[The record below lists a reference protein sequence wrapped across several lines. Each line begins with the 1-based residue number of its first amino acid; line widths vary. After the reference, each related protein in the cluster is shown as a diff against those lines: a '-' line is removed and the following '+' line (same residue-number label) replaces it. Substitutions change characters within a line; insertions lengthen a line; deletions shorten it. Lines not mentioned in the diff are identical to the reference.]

1 VLGSLPNGPG
11 PPPPQSGGD
20 DRLWRLLSGVLL
32 VALLGVMLATFL
44 DYGITWDEGMHNRYG
59 RRVVRWYTTLGADAA
74 ALDPNGIYFYGGLFE
89 LAAYAAE
96 KVSPLGVYETRHLVN
111 VLVAFIAFIAAWGMG
126 TELGGPVAGFLS
138 PLFLALTPAF
148 YGHAFANPKDIP
160 LASLFALAA
169 WVALRASERLPE
181 LGWKE
186 AVGTGL
192 AIGLAAGVRVV
203 GIVLFAA
210 TAVLWLGCLWL
221 GKEEARGGEQRSG
234 WRDVQHT
241 VTGLLISIVVGWA
254 VMVSVWPWALLDPI
268 TNPFRSFLK
277 FSRFRETL
285 TVLFDGQLL
294 TSGDVSRY
302 YIPKLFILTLP
313 EFYFLAFLL
322 GGLSIIAWLRARG
335 WKRPSLRSFKI
346 LWVSAIAFLPIAWV
360 VLRHTP
366 FYDGHRHLLFV
377 VPFMAVLAGTAAAA
391 YVRGRAARPARAVA
405 ALGLGASCLL
415 TVIDM
420 IQLHPYQYVYFNRL
434 FAGGLAGAVNRY
446 ETDYWCASYKEG
458 LDWVVRHY
466 ARPGRQGRVRVAGY
480 AYPGH
485 VGLWRYLGQTEEGR
499 RGFEVVSLGDDPHV
513 VLATTALRDQEQTPG
528 RVVHVVERQ
537 GAPLLYIFEVRAPE

>member
-1 VLGSLPNGPG
+1 MHDPLSYNPSPL
-11 PPPPQSGGD
+11 PQSGGT

-44 DYGITWDEGMHNRYG
+44 DYGITWDEGIHNRYG

-74 ALDPNGIYFYGGLFE
+74 ATDPNGIYFYGGLFE
-89 LAAYAAE
+89 LAAYGAE
-96 KVSPLGVYETRHLVN
+96 QMFPLGVYETRHLVN
-111 VLVAFIAFIAAWGMG
+111 VLFAFIAFIAAWGMG
-126 TELGGPVAGFLS
+126 TQLGGPLAGFLS
-138 PLFLALTPAF
+138 ALFLALTPAF

-169 WVALRASERLPE
+169 WVALWASEKLPG

-186 AVGTGL
+186 AVGTGI

-221 GKEEARGGEQRSG
+221 GAGEARSAKGRPGRREVLRTG
-234 WRDVQHT
+234 M
-241 VTGLLISIVVGWA
+241 GLLTALAVGWS

-268 TNPFRSFLK
+268 SNPFRSFLK

-294 TSGDVSRY
+294 TSGEVSRY

-322 GGLSIIAWLRARG
+322 GGLNLIAGLRARG
-335 WKRPSLRSFKI
+335 WEPATLRSFKI
-346 LWVSAIAFLPIAWV
+346 LWVTAIAFLPIAWV

-377 VPFMAVLAGTAAAA
+377 VPFMAVLAGTFAAS
-391 YVRGRAARPARAVA
+391 YLQGRAGWPARTLAS
-405 ALGLGASCLL
+405 LGLAASCLL

-420 IQLHPYQYVYFNRL
+420 MELHPYQYVYFNRL

-466 ARPGRQGRVRVAGY
+466 TRPGRRGRVRVAGY

-485 VGLWRYLGQTEEGR
+485 VGLWRYLGRTEESR
-499 RGFEVVSLGDDPHV
+499 RWFEVVGLGDDPHV

-537 GAPLLYIFEVRAPE
+537 GAPLLYIFEVRTPE

>member
-1 VLGSLPNGPG
+1 VL
-11 PPPPQSGGD
+11 
-20 DRLWRLLSGVLL
+20 LLS
-32 VALLGVMLATFL
+32 LLGVMLATFL

-74 ALDPNGIYFYGGLFE
+74 ALDVNGIYFYGGLFE

-96 KVSPLGVYETRHLVN
+96 KVSPLGVYETRHLLN
-111 VLVAFIAFIAAWGMG
+111 VLVAFIAFIAACGMG

-138 PLFLALTPAF
+138 ALFLALTPAF

-169 WVALRASERLPE
+169 WVALRASEKLPE

-210 TAVLWLGCLWL
+210 TAVLWLGCVWL
-221 GKEEARGGEQRSG
+221 RSVEANGERRPA
-234 WRDVQHT
+234 WNDVLGA
-241 VTGLLISIVVGWA
+241 VTCLLISIVVGWA

-268 TNPFRSFLK
+268 SNPFRSFLK

-294 TSGDVSRY
+294 TSGEVSRY

-322 GGLSIIAWLRARG
+322 GGFSVIAWLRARDG
-335 WKRPSLRSFKI
+335 KRPSLRSFKI
-346 LWVSAIAFLPIAWV
+346 LWVSAIAFLPIVWV

-377 VPFMAVLAGTAAAA
+377 VPFMAVLAGTSAAA
-391 YVRGRAARPARAVA
+391 YVRGGAARPVRAIA

-420 IQLHPYQYVYFNRL
+420 IQLHPYQYLYFNRL

-458 LDWVVRHY
+458 LEWVIRHY
-466 ARPGRQGRVRVAGY
+466 ARPDRKERVRVAGY

-499 RGFEVVSLGDDPHV
+499 RGFEVVSMGDDPHV

-537 GAPLLYIFEVRAPE
+537 GAPLLYIFEVRTPE

>member
-1 VLGSLPNGPG
+1 VGN
-11 PPPPQSGGD
+11 
-20 DRLWRLLSGVLL
+20 RLWHTLSGVLL

-44 DYGITWDEGMHNRYG
+44 DYGITWDEGVHNRYG

-74 ALDPNGIYFYGGLFE
+74 AVDPNGIYFYGGLFE
-89 LAAYAAE
+89 LAAYGVE
-96 KVSPLGVYETRHLVN
+96 QVSPLGVYETRHLVN
-111 VLVAFIAFIAAWGMG
+111 VLFAFIAFVAAWGMG
-126 TELGGPVAGFLS
+126 TQLGGPAAGFLS
-138 PLFLALTPAF
+138 ALFLALTPAF

-169 WVALRASERLPE
+169 WVALRASEKLPE

-186 AVGTGL
+186 AVGTGI

-221 GKEEARGGEQRSG
+221 GTREARGTRQRPG
-234 WRDVQHT
+234 RREVLR
-241 VTGLLISIVVGWA
+241 TGMSLLTSIAVGWT

-268 TNPFRSFLK
+268 SNPFRSFLK

-294 TSGDVSRY
+294 TSGEVSRY
-302 YIPKLFILTLP
+302 YIPKLFLLTLP

-322 GGLSIIAWLRARG
+322 GGLSLIAGLRARG
-335 WKRPSLRSFKI
+335 WEPETLRGFKI
-346 LWVSAIAFLPIAWV
+346 LWVTAIAFLPIAWV

-377 VPFMAVLAGTAAAA
+377 VPFMAVLAGTSTAS
-391 YVRGRAARPARAVA
+391 YLRGRALGPARALA
-405 ALGLGASCLL
+405 ALGLAASCLL

-466 ARPGRQGRVRVAGY
+466 ARAGREGKVRVAGY

-499 RGFEVVSLGDDPHV
+499 QGFEVVSLGDDPHV
-513 VLATTALRDQEQTPG
+513 VLATTALRDQEQTAG

-537 GAPLLYIFEVRAPE
+537 GAPLLYIFEVRTPE